1 MLATLRYLSWY
12 TCGLTRS
19 RIARRSGMRHTL
31 GLHVGAAKRLN
42 RRSPRAQRNDGVI
55 AQQLASSIRSLN
67 RYPRTLVAPR
77 SRIASDTY
85 SMEKTKVAKDLDGP
99 WCYREAE
106 AAQFDIEN
114 FSDRRFPG
122 WEYGAAN
129 RTRTCDPVITNDV
142 L

>member
-1 MLATLRYLSWY
+1 
-12 TCGLTRS
+12 
-19 RIARRSGMRHTL
+19 
-31 GLHVGAAKRLN
+31 
-42 RRSPRAQRNDGVI
+42 
-55 AQQLASSIRSLN
+55 
-67 RYPRTLVAPR
+67 
-77 SRIASDTY
+77 
-85 SMEKTKVAKDLDGP
+85 MEKTRVAKDLDGP

-142 L
+142 LYQLSYCGEPNQRSGATRNART